1 MSNFEQY
8 DTPDIIADDKAH
20 FLHPWQE
27 FDKFDKTGALPIAKA
42 QGPYIYDSDG
52 NQLLDAIGGMW
63 CTNIGLGREE
73 MAEAIAD
80 QVRQMAYANPMVDMT
95 NIPGAQLAKKLAELA
110 PGDLDHVFFSCG
122 GSTAIDSALRLV
134 HFYQNSR
141 GMPDKKHIIARQE
154 AYHGSTY
161 AAMSISGK
169 KADHIPEFDYMTQ
182 NIHHLSCP
190 YFYRAPEGL
199 SEEEF
204 TDSLVKEFEDKIVE
218 LGGANQVAAF
228 FAEPVMGSGGV
239 IVPPEGYLE
248 RMWEVCQ
255 ANDILFVADEV
266 VTAFGRLGQW
276 FASESVFNIQP
287 DIITTAKGLTSG
299 YQPLGA
305 TIFSERIWQVIS
317 APGHD
322 RYFAHGFTYTGHP
335 VACRAALKNI
345 EIIESEG
352 ILEHVREV
360 GPYFLKQLK
369 TLEQLPIVGEVRGN
383 HFMVCIENVANKE
396 TRALFGDDV
405 DIGQRITDE
414 CARRGVLIRPIG
426 HLNVLSPSLILTI
439 EEIDRIVATLGD
451 GISTVMSRLESE
463 GLWSNSAS

>member
-8 DTPDIIADDKAH
+8 DTANIVADDKAH

-27 FDKFDKTGALPIAKA
+27 FDKFDKTGALPIAEA
-42 QGPYIYDSDG
+42 TGAYIYDSDG

-63 CTNIGLGREE
+63 CTNIGLGRDE
-73 MAEAIAD
+73 MAEAIAE

-95 NIPGAQLAKKLAELA
+95 NIPGSQLAKKLAELA
-110 PGDLDHVFFSCG
+110 PGDLNHVFFSCG

-141 GMPDKKHIIARQE
+141 GMPEKKNILARQE
-154 AYHGSTY
+154 AYHGSTF

-169 KADHIPEFDYMTQ
+169 QADHIPEFDYLTDT
-182 NIHHLSCP
+182 IHHLSCP
-190 YFYRAPEGL
+190 YYYRAPDGL
-199 SEEEF
+199 SETEF
-204 TDSLVKEFEDKIVE
+204 TDSLVKEFEEKIIA
-218 LGGANQVAAF
+218 LGGGDKVAAF
-228 FAEPVMGSGGV
+228 FAEPIMGSGGV
-239 IVPPEGYLE
+239 IVPPEGYLK

-266 VTAFGRLGQW
+266 VTAFGRLGHW
-276 FASESVFNIQP
+276 FASESVFDIKP

-305 TIFSERIWQVIS
+305 TIFSDRIWQVIS
-317 APGHD
+317 EPGNG

-345 EIIESEG
+345 EIMERER
-352 ILEHVREV
+352 ILEHVRDV

-369 TLEQLPIVGEVRGN
+369 KLEQLPIVGEVRGD
-383 HFMVCIENVANKE
+383 HFMVCIENVANKD
-396 TRALFGDDV
+396 TKTLFDEQI

-414 CARRGVLIRPIG
+414 CARRGVLVRPIG
-426 HLNVLSPSLILTI
+426 HLNVLSPSLILNA
-439 EEIDRIVATLGD
+439 EEIDRIVVTLGD
-451 GISTVMSRLESE
+451 SISAVMADLKTEN
-463 GLWSNSAS
+463 LWSV

>member
-8 DTPDIIADDKAH
+8 DTANIVADDKAH

-27 FDKFDKTGALPIAKA
+27 FDKFDKTGALPIAEA
-42 QGPYIYDSDG
+42 TGAYIYDSDG

-63 CTNIGLGREE
+63 CTNIGLGRNE
-73 MAEAIAD
+73 MAEAIAE

-95 NIPGAQLAKKLAELA
+95 NIPGSQLAKKLAELA
-110 PGDLDHVFFSCG
+110 PGDLNHVFFSCG

-141 GMPDKKHIIARQE
+141 GMPEKKHILARQE
-154 AYHGSTY
+154 AYHGSTF

-169 KADHIPEFDYMTQ
+169 QADHIPEFDYLTDT
-182 NIHHLSCP
+182 IHHLSCP
-190 YFYRAPEGL
+190 YYYRAPDGL
-199 SEEEF
+199 SETEF
-204 TDSLVKEFEDKIVE
+204 TDSLVKEFEEKIIA
-218 LGGANQVAAF
+218 LGGGDKVAAF
-228 FAEPVMGSGGV
+228 FAEPIMGSGGV
-239 IVPPEGYLE
+239 IVPPEGYLK
-248 RMWEVCQ
+248 RMWKVCQ

-266 VTAFGRLGQW
+266 VTAFGRLGHW
-276 FASESVFNIQP
+276 FASESVFDIKP

-305 TIFSERIWQVIS
+305 TIFSDRIWQVIS
-317 APGHD
+317 ELGNG

-345 EIIESEG
+345 EIMERER
-352 ILEHVREV
+352 ILEHVRDV

-369 TLEQLPIVGEVRGN
+369 KLEQLPIVGEVRGD
-383 HFMVCIENVANKE
+383 HFMVCIENVANKD
-396 TRALFGDDV
+396 TKTLFDEQI

-414 CARRGVLIRPIG
+414 CARRGVLVRPIG
-426 HLNVLSPSLILTI
+426 HLNVLSPSLILNA
-439 EEIDRIVATLGD
+439 EEIDRIVVTLGD
-451 GISTVMSRLESE
+451 SISAVMADLKTEN
-463 GLWSNSAS
+463 LWSV

>member
-8 DTPDIIADDKAH
+8 DTANIVADDKAH

-27 FDKFDKTGALPIAKA
+27 FDKFDKTGALPIAEA
-42 QGPYIYDSDG
+42 TGAYIYDSDG

-63 CTNIGLGREE
+63 CTNIGLGRGE
-73 MAEAIAD
+73 MAEAIAE

-95 NIPGAQLAKKLAELA
+95 NIPGSQLAKKLAELA
-110 PGDLDHVFFSCG
+110 PGDLNHVFFSCG

-141 GMPDKKHIIARQE
+141 GMPEKKHILARQE
-154 AYHGSTY
+154 AYHGSTF

-169 KADHIPEFDYMTQ
+169 QADHIPEFDYLTDT
-182 NIHHLSCP
+182 IHHLSCP
-190 YFYRAPEGL
+190 YYYRAPDGL
-199 SEEEF
+199 SETQF
-204 TDSLVKEFEDKIVE
+204 TDSLVKEFEEKIIA
-218 LGGANQVAAF
+218 LGGGDKVAAF
-228 FAEPVMGSGGV
+228 FAEPIMGSGGV
-239 IVPPEGYLE
+239 IVPPEGYLK
-248 RMWEVCQ
+248 RMWKVCQ

-266 VTAFGRLGQW
+266 VTAFGRLGHW
-276 FASESVFNIQP
+276 FASESVFDIKP

-305 TIFSERIWQVIS
+305 TIFSDRIWQVIS
-317 APGHD
+317 QPGNG

-345 EIIESEG
+345 EIMERER
-352 ILEHVREV
+352 ILEHVRDV

-369 TLEQLPIVGEVRGN
+369 KLEQLPIVGEVRGD
-383 HFMVCIENVANKE
+383 HFMVCIENVANKD
-396 TRALFGDDV
+396 TKTLFDEQV

-414 CARRGVLIRPIG
+414 CARRGVLVRPIG
-426 HLNVLSPSLILTI
+426 HLNVLSPSLILNA
-439 EEIDRIVATLGD
+439 EEIDRIVVTLGD
-451 GISTVMSRLESE
+451 SISAVMADLKTEN
-463 GLWSNSAS
+463 LWSV

>member
-8 DTPDIIADDKAH
+8 DTANIVADDKAH

-27 FDKFDKTGALPIAKA
+27 FDKFDKTGALPIAEA
-42 QGPYIYDSDG
+42 TGAYIYDSDG

-63 CTNIGLGREE
+63 CTNIGLGRDE
-73 MAEAIAD
+73 MAEAIAE

-95 NIPGAQLAKKLAELA
+95 NIPGSQLAKKLAELA
-110 PGDLDHVFFSCG
+110 PGDLNHVFFSCG

-141 GMPDKKHIIARQE
+141 GMPEKKHILARQE
-154 AYHGSTY
+154 AYHGSTF

-169 KADHIPEFDYMTQ
+169 QADHIPEFDYLTDT
-182 NIHHLSCP
+182 IHHLSCP
-190 YFYRAPEGL
+190 YYYRAPDGL
-199 SEEEF
+199 SETKF
-204 TDSLVKEFEDKIVE
+204 TDSLVKEFEEKIIA
-218 LGGANQVAAF
+218 LGGGDKVAAF
-228 FAEPVMGSGGV
+228 FAEPIMGSGGV
-239 IVPPEGYLE
+239 IVPPEGYLK

-266 VTAFGRLGQW
+266 VTAFGRLGHW
-276 FASESVFNIQP
+276 FASESVFDIKP

-305 TIFSERIWQVIS
+305 TIFSDRIWQVIS
-317 APGHD
+317 EPGNG

-345 EIIESEG
+345 EIMERER
-352 ILEHVREV
+352 ILEHVRDV

-369 TLEQLPIVGEVRGN
+369 KLEQLPIVGEVRGD
-383 HFMVCIENVANKE
+383 HFMVCIENVANKD
-396 TRALFGDDV
+396 TKTLFDEQI

-414 CARRGVLIRPIG
+414 CARRGVLVRPIG
-426 HLNVLSPSLILTI
+426 HLNVLSPSLILNA
-439 EEIDRIVATLGD
+439 EEIDRIVVTLGD
-451 GISTVMSRLESE
+451 SISAVMADLKTEN
-463 GLWSNSAS
+463 LWSV

>member
-8 DTPDIIADDKAH
+8 DTANIVADDKAH

-27 FDKFDKTGALPIAKA
+27 FDKFDKTGALPIAEA
-42 QGPYIYDSDG
+42 TGAYIYDSDG

-63 CTNIGLGREE
+63 CTNIGLGRNE
-73 MAEAIAD
+73 MAEAIAE

-95 NIPGAQLAKKLAELA
+95 NIPGSQLAKKLAELA
-110 PGDLDHVFFSCG
+110 PGDLNHVFFSCG

-141 GMPDKKHIIARQE
+141 GMPEKKHILARQE
-154 AYHGSTY
+154 AYHGSTF

-169 KADHIPEFDYMTQ
+169 QADHIPEFDYLTDT
-182 NIHHLSCP
+182 IHHLSCP
-190 YFYRAPEGL
+190 YYYRAPDGL
-199 SEEEF
+199 SETEF
-204 TDSLVKEFEDKIVE
+204 TDSLVKEFEEKIIA
-218 LGGANQVAAF
+218 LGGGDKVAAF
-228 FAEPVMGSGGV
+228 FAEPIMGSGGV
-239 IVPPEGYLE
+239 IVPPEGYLK

-266 VTAFGRLGQW
+266 VTAFGRLGHW
-276 FASESVFNIQP
+276 FASESVFDIKP

-305 TIFSERIWQVIS
+305 TIFSDRIWQVIS
-317 APGHD
+317 EPGNG

-345 EIIESEG
+345 EIMERER
-352 ILEHVREV
+352 ILEHVRDV

-369 TLEQLPIVGEVRGN
+369 KLEQLPIVGEVRGD
-383 HFMVCIENVANKE
+383 HFMVCIENVANKD
-396 TRALFGDDV
+396 TKTLFDEQI

-414 CARRGVLIRPIG
+414 CARRGVLVRPIG
-426 HLNVLSPSLILTI
+426 HLNVLSPSLILNA
-439 EEIDRIVATLGD
+439 EEIDRIVMTLGD
-451 GISTVMSRLESE
+451 SISAVMADLKTEN
-463 GLWSNSAS
+463 LWSV

>member
-8 DTPDIIADDKAH
+8 DTATIVADDKAH

-27 FDKFDKTGALPIAKA
+27 FDKFDKTGALPIAEA
-42 QGPYIYDSDG
+42 TGAYIYDSDG

-63 CTNIGLGREE
+63 CTNIGLGRDE
-73 MAEAIAD
+73 MAEAIAE

-95 NIPGAQLAKKLAELA
+95 NIPGSQLAKKLAELA
-110 PGDLDHVFFSCG
+110 PGDLNHVFFSCG

-141 GMPDKKHIIARQE
+141 GMPEKKHILARQE
-154 AYHGSTY
+154 AYHGSTF

-169 KADHIPEFDYMTQ
+169 QADHIPEFDYLTDT
-182 NIHHLSCP
+182 IHHLSCP
-190 YFYRAPEGL
+190 YYYRAPDGL
-199 SEEEF
+199 SETEF
-204 TDSLVKEFEDKIVE
+204 TDSLVKEFEEKIIA
-218 LGGANQVAAF
+218 LGGGDKVAAF
-228 FAEPVMGSGGV
+228 FAEPIMGSGGV
-239 IVPPEGYLE
+239 IVPPEGYLK

-266 VTAFGRLGQW
+266 VTAFGRLGHW
-276 FASESVFNIQP
+276 FASESVFDIKP

-305 TIFSERIWQVIS
+305 TIFSDRIWQVIS
-317 APGHD
+317 EPGNG

-345 EIIESEG
+345 EIMERER
-352 ILEHVREV
+352 ILEHVRDV

-369 TLEQLPIVGEVRGN
+369 KLEQLPIVGEVRGD
-383 HFMVCIENVANKE
+383 HFMVCIENVANKD
-396 TRALFGDDV
+396 TKTLFDEQI

-414 CARRGVLIRPIG
+414 CARRGVLVRPIG
-426 HLNVLSPSLILTI
+426 HLNVLSPSLILNA
-439 EEIDRIVATLGD
+439 EEIDRIVMTLGD
-451 GISTVMSRLESE
+451 SISAVMADLKTEN
-463 GLWSNSAS
+463 LWSV

>member
-95 NIPGAQLAKKLAELA
+95 NIPGTQLAKKLAELA

-266 VTAFGRLGQW
+266 VTAFGRLGHW

-463 GLWSNSAS
+463 GLWSNSSS

>member
-8 DTPDIIADDKAH
+8 DTANIVADDKAH

-27 FDKFDKTGALPIAKA
+27 FDKFDKTGALPIAEA
-42 QGPYIYDSDG
+42 TGAYIYDSDG

-63 CTNIGLGREE
+63 CTNIGLGRDE
-73 MAEAIAD
+73 MAEAIAE

-95 NIPGAQLAKKLAELA
+95 NIPGSQLAKKLAELA
-110 PGDLDHVFFSCG
+110 PGDLNHVFFSCG

-141 GMPDKKHIIARQE
+141 GMPEKKHILARQE
-154 AYHGSTY
+154 AYHGSTF

-169 KADHIPEFDYMTQ
+169 QADHIPEFDYLTDT
-182 NIHHLSCP
+182 IHHLSCP
-190 YFYRAPEGL
+190 YYYRAPDGL
-199 SEEEF
+199 SETEF
-204 TDSLVKEFEDKIVE
+204 TDSLVKEFEEKIIA
-218 LGGANQVAAF
+218 LGGGDKVAAF
-228 FAEPVMGSGGV
+228 FAEPIMGSGGV
-239 IVPPEGYLE
+239 IVPPEGYLK

-266 VTAFGRLGQW
+266 VTAFGRLGHW
-276 FASESVFNIQP
+276 FASESVFDIKP

-305 TIFSERIWQVIS
+305 TIFSDRIWQVIS
-317 APGHD
+317 EPGNG

-345 EIIESEG
+345 EIMERER
-352 ILEHVREV
+352 ILEHVRDV

-369 TLEQLPIVGEVRGN
+369 KLEQLPIVGEVRGD
-383 HFMVCIENVANKE
+383 HFMVCIENVANKD
-396 TRALFGDDV
+396 TKTLFDEQI

-414 CARRGVLIRPIG
+414 CARRGVLVRPIG
-426 HLNVLSPSLILTI
+426 HLNVLSPSLILNA
-439 EEIDRIVATLGD
+439 EEIDRIVMTLGD
-451 GISTVMSRLESE
+451 SISAVMADLKTEN
-463 GLWSNSAS
+463 LWSV

>member
-8 DTPDIIADDKAH
+8 DTANIVADDKAH

-27 FDKFDKTGALPIAKA
+27 FDKFDKTGALPIAEA
-42 QGPYIYDSDG
+42 TGAYIYDSDG

-63 CTNIGLGREE
+63 CTNIGLGRDE
-73 MAEAIAD
+73 MAEAIAE

-95 NIPGAQLAKKLAELA
+95 NIPGSQLAKKLAELA
-110 PGDLDHVFFSCG
+110 PGDLNHVFFSCG

-141 GMPDKKHIIARQE
+141 GMPEKKHILARQE
-154 AYHGSTY
+154 AYHGSTF

-169 KADHIPEFDYMTQ
+169 QADHIPEFDYLTDT
-182 NIHHLSCP
+182 IHHLSCP
-190 YFYRAPEGL
+190 YYYRAPDGL
-199 SEEEF
+199 SETQF
-204 TDSLVKEFEDKIVE
+204 TDSLVKEFEEKIIA
-218 LGGANQVAAF
+218 LGGGDKVAAF
-228 FAEPVMGSGGV
+228 FAEPIMGSGGV
-239 IVPPEGYLE
+239 IVPPEGYLK

-266 VTAFGRLGQW
+266 VTAFGRLGHW
-276 FASESVFNIQP
+276 FASESVFDIKP

-305 TIFSERIWQVIS
+305 TIFSDRIWQVIS
-317 APGHD
+317 EPGNG

-345 EIIESEG
+345 EIMERER
-352 ILEHVREV
+352 ILEHVRDV

-369 TLEQLPIVGEVRGN
+369 KLEQLPIVGEVRGD
-383 HFMVCIENVANKE
+383 HFMVCIENVANKD
-396 TRALFGDDV
+396 TKTLFDEQI

-414 CARRGVLIRPIG
+414 CARRGVLVRPIG
-426 HLNVLSPSLILTI
+426 HLNVLSPSLILNA
-439 EEIDRIVATLGD
+439 EEIDRIVVTLGD
-451 GISTVMSRLESE
+451 SISAVMADLKTEN
-463 GLWSNSAS
+463 LWSV

>member
-8 DTPDIIADDKAH
+8 DTANIVADDKAH

-27 FDKFDKTGALPIAKA
+27 FDKFDKTGALPIAEA
-42 QGPYIYDSDG
+42 TGAYIYDSDG

-63 CTNIGLGREE
+63 CTNIGLGRDE
-73 MAEAIAD
+73 MAEAIAE

-95 NIPGAQLAKKLAELA
+95 NIPGSQLAKKLAELA
-110 PGDLDHVFFSCG
+110 PGDLNHVFFSCG

-141 GMPDKKHIIARQE
+141 GMPEKKHILARQE
-154 AYHGSTY
+154 AYHGSTF

-169 KADHIPEFDYMTQ
+169 QADHIPEFDYLTDT
-182 NIHHLSCP
+182 IHHLSCP
-190 YFYRAPEGL
+190 YYYRAPDGL
-199 SEEEF
+199 SETEF
-204 TDSLVKEFEDKIVE
+204 TDSLVKEFEEKIIA
-218 LGGANQVAAF
+218 LGGGDKVAAF
-228 FAEPVMGSGGV
+228 FAEPIMGSGGV
-239 IVPPEGYLE
+239 IVPPEGYLK
-248 RMWEVCQ
+248 RMWKVCQ

-266 VTAFGRLGQW
+266 VTAFGRLGHW
-276 FASESVFNIQP
+276 FASESVFDIKP

-305 TIFSERIWQVIS
+305 TIFSDRIWQVIS
-317 APGHD
+317 QPGNG

-345 EIIESEG
+345 EIMERER
-352 ILEHVREV
+352 ILEHVRDV

-369 TLEQLPIVGEVRGN
+369 KLEQLPIVGEVRGD
-383 HFMVCIENVANKE
+383 HFMVCIENVANKD
-396 TRALFGDDV
+396 TKTLFDEQI

-414 CARRGVLIRPIG
+414 CARRGVLVRPIG
-426 HLNVLSPSLILTI
+426 HLNVLSPSLILNA
-439 EEIDRIVATLGD
+439 EEIDRIVVTLGD
-451 GISTVMSRLESE
+451 SISAVMADLKTEN
-463 GLWSNSAS
+463 LWSV

>member
-95 NIPGAQLAKKLAELA
+95 NIPGTQLAKKLAELA

-266 VTAFGRLGQW
+266 VTAFGRLGHW
-276 FASESVFNIQP
+276 FASEAVFNIQP

-414 CARRGVLIRPIG
+414 CATRGVLIRPIG